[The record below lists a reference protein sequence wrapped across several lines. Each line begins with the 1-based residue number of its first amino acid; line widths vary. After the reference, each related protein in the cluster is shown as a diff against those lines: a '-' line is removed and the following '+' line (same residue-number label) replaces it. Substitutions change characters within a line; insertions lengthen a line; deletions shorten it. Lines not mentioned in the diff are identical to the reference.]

1 LTKESSV
8 DLIYLGARLHHYD
21 CLIEGKVPLSNLLYQ
36 NSNNYIREIIGQL
49 ISNSSLILEQ
59 CQSDEL
65 IIIYGIILIQSILV
79 YYQQIFEQSL
89 FTLQWTRNLSKFILN
104 LIKSNKDKNIVRDLI
119 EMAFPNN
126 SPLLTKLLNELFQQI
141 SSKSSIKFLDCQFEI
156 PQNKSQFNLQWF
168 LLKHPKINLTF
179 NDFPS
184 KQNSLQHQFYLFTEK
199 LNKLWH
205 EKYENIFQ
213 KLNISLIHDN
223 IHLLKERLPPL
234 FKLPTF
240 IDFKQDLITIALYQV
255 SFIFVLFF
263 LVYFI

>member
-1 LTKESSV
+1 M
-8 DLIYLGARLHHYD
+8 
-21 CLIEGKVPLSNLLYQ
+21 EGKVALSNLLYQ
-36 NSNNYIREIIGQL
+36 TSNNYIREIIGQL
-49 ISNSSLILEQ
+49 ISNSSLILEE
-59 CQSDEL
+59 CKSEEF

-89 FTLQWTRNLSKFILN
+89 FTLQWTRNLSKLVLN
-104 LIKSNKDKNIVRDLI
+104 LIQNNKDKNNLKDLI
-119 EMAFPNN
+119 EMTFPNN
-126 SPLLTKLLNELFQQI
+126 SSLLKKLLDELFQQI

-168 LLKHPKINLTF
+168 LSKHQKINLIF

-184 KQNSLQHQFYLFTEK
+184 KQNSLQHQFYFFTEK

-213 KLNISLIHDN
+213 KLNITLIHDH

-234 FKLPTF
+234 LKLPTS
-240 IDFKQDLITIALYQV
+240 IDFKQDFISIALYQV
-255 SFIFVLFF
+255 SCLFCLF
-263 LVYFI
+263 RF